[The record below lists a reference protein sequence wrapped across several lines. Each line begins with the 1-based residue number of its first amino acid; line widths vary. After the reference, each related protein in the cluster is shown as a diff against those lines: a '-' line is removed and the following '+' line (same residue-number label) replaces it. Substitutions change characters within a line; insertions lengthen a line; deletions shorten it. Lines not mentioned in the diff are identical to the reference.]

1 MSATERVLAIL
12 ALGLAAFALL
22 PGCTT
27 QYDRDIADCGA
38 DKACVQETEAYY
50 RNLYNRPVM
59 GARSAY
65 PTLQEALLP
74 SPKRPVL
81 TCYNNGGIATC
92 Y

>member
-1 MSATERVLAIL
+1 MSAPTRTALLL
-12 ALGLAAFALL
+12 ALLATGAA
-22 PGCTT
+22 GCTT
-27 QYDRDIADCGA
+27 QYDRDIADCGV